1 MAHLR
6 VYTGGTPGLADGTE
20 IEPGTNYIDASGLYP
35 YTELVIPICLR
46 CDPGFNATGVTIT
59 KGSNTSLQTYPFFM
73 TTFSTLSAYQNF
85 NSSGAMSL
93 QLSFSTIGNSNIM
106 FLLCLVTQSITG
118 NPAPDIVDLFSISFT
133 EVIV

>member
-20 IEPGTNYIDASGLYP
+20 IVPGTNYIDASGLYP

-46 CDPGFNATGVTIT
+46 CDPGFNATGVAVT
-59 KGSNTSLQTYPFFM
+59 KGSNTSLQNFPFFS
-73 TTFSTLSAYQNF
+73 TTFSSLSAYQNF
-85 NSSGAMSL
+85 NSSGAMTL
-93 QLSFSTIGNSNIM
+93 QLSFSTIGNTNIM

-118 NPAPDIVDLFSISFT
+118 NPAPDIVDLFSVSFT